1 MSNPEQARTHTH
13 TADPKEVLRFQQH
26 RIITLLFREYLTLL
40 EDLGLEHDAA
50 LAKLAAA
57 LPPEYQTYLDLA
69 DYLTPE
75 KSKHLRKKV
84 LDRGNDTLRS
94 LDDVLAAFTIEFK

>member
-1 MSNPEQARTHTH
+1 MEQARTSNH

-26 RIITLLFREYLTLL
+26 RVITLLFRHFLTLL
-40 EDLGLEHDAA
+40 EDLGLEHDEA

-57 LPPEYQTYLDLA
+57 LPPEYHSFLDLA

-75 KSKHLRKKV
+75 KGQRLRKKV
-84 LDRGNDTLRS
+84 LDSGNDTLRS
-94 LDDVLAAFTIEFK
+94 LDDVLESFTITFK

>member
-1 MSNPEQARTHTH
+1 MDKDRTHSY

-26 RIITLLFREYLTLL
+26 RVITLLFRHFLTLL
-40 EDLGLEHDAA
+40 EDLGLEHDEA

-57 LPPEYQTYLDLA
+57 LPAEYHTYLDLA

-75 KSKHLRKKV
+75 KRKHLRKKV
-84 LDRGNDTLRS
+84 LDSGNDTLRS
-94 LDDVLAAFTIEFK
+94 LDEILESFEIVFKR

>member
-1 MSNPEQARTHTH
+1 MDKDRPSTH

-26 RIITLLFREYLTLL
+26 RIITVLFRHFLTLL
-40 EDLGLEHDAA
+40 EDLGLEHDEA

-57 LPPEYQTYLDLA
+57 LPPEYHTYLDLA

-75 KSKHLRKKV
+75 RSKHLRKKV
-84 LDRGNDTLRS
+84 LDSGNDTLRS
-94 LDDVLAAFTIEFK
+94 LDEILESFDIHFKH